1 MASPCLGMCDL
12 APAVFLQL
20 AAGGEDRAIGCA
32 EPDTVVSGLV
42 GQTPAFDKGDSSD
55 PHISVG
61 GPLLSRVGEVD
72 PSSLSDYRA
81 AGGYAA
87 LAKAFT
93 LDRDAAINEIIVSG
107 LTGRGGAAYPTG
119 LKWRAVADATGP
131 RLVVANG
138 DESEPG
144 TFKDRVL
151 MEEDPFAVIEAMT
164 IAGWAVGAEQG
175 YVYVRGEYPLAT
187 RRLADAID
195 QARADGLLGDDVLG
209 RGVVFDIEL
218 RRGAGAYICG
228 EETALFNSI
237 EGYRGE
243 PRSKPPYP
251 TERGLFGQPT
261 LVNNIETLVNVLPII
276 NEGGEAFA
284 TTGVP
289 GSTGTKL
296 FCLSGSVKHPGLYE
310 LAFGATLRELLGRAG
325 GVKGGRRVQAILVG
339 GAAGSFVDPANLDV
353 PLTFAGLSEIGAS
366 LGSGA
371 IVVFDDTVEM
381 PAIVRRIAEFFRDE
395 SCGQCVPCRVGT
407 VRQEEALQSLI
418 GGPPAGQIGLLSEI
432 AAVMGDGSICGLGQT
447 AASAVQSAV
456 ALGSGG
462 WCSVSDI
469 AITVDG
475 VPVVAPAGSTL
486 LEACRQEGFD
496 VPTLCFLENLTPAN
510 TCRICVVEVEGSRA
524 LVPACSRQIEP
535 GMVVHIESER
545 VRHTRKVVL
554 ELLGSSVDLSLLP
567 ISGLMERYGARPD
580 RFEGG
585 ATVEEPATIDNQ
597 LFVRDY
603 AKCIL
608 CYKCVQACGVDAQ
621 NTFAISVAGR
631 GFEARI
637 STEYQVSLPDSACVF
652 CGNCFA
658 VCPTGALIPTTEYEM
673 REQAPGTRTPN
684 R

>member
-1 MASPCLGMCDL
+1 MTAEPPAIEQRAVDGVLGEPDSGWVGGDRRPGDGRLAVGGHSIRERRHLLLPALHAVQSSIGWISEGALNYICLRLSVPPAEAYGVATFYAMFSTVPRPPRVAHVCDDISCVVAGAGALKDSLDKKLGPVGLGTGEVTWVTSPCLGMCDR

-20 AAGGEDRAIGCA
+20 AGGGEDRAIGCA

-55 PHISVG
+55 PRISVG

-87 LAKAFT
+87 LAKAFA
-93 LDRDAAINEIIVSG
+93 LDRDATINEIIVSG

-195 QARADGLLGDDVLG
+195 QARSDGLLGDDVLG

-251 TERGLFGQPT
+251 TERGLFGRPT

-284 TTGVP
+284 TTGAP

-432 AAVMGDGSICGLGQT
+432 AAVMRDGSICGLGQT

-456 ALGSGG
+456 ALG
-462 WCSVSDI
+462 
-469 AITVDG
+469 
-475 VPVVAPAGSTL
+475 
-486 LEACRQEGFD
+486 
-496 VPTLCFLENLTPAN
+496 
-510 TCRICVVEVEGSRA
+510 
-524 LVPACSRQIEP
+524 LV
-535 GMVVHIESER
+535 
-545 VRHTRKVVL
+545 
-554 ELLGSSVDLSLLP
+554 
-567 ISGLMERYGARPD
+567 
-580 RFEGG
+580 GG
-585 ATVEEPATIDNQ
+585 AP
-597 LFVRDY
+597 
-603 AKCIL
+603 
-608 CYKCVQACGVDAQ
+608 
-621 NTFAISVAGR
+621 
-631 GFEARI
+631 
-637 STEYQVSLPDSACVF
+637 
-652 CGNCFA
+652 
-658 VCPTGALIPTTEYEM
+658 
-673 REQAPGTRTPN
+673 
-684 R
+684 